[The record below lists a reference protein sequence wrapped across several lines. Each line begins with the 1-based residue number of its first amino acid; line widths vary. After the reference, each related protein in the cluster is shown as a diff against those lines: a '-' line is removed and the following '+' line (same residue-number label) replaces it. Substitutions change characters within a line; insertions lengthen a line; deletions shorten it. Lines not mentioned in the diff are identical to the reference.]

1 MVPPAL
7 SRTSGTVIF
16 PDPVN
21 EHRRTARTRL
31 AVLIACVGLSVAVA
45 PCTMAQDVAPPPVG
59 DGLDVYESRPIRQ
72 IVLQTPPSP
81 GGQPGSIDPRLEQTV
96 WNNVRS
102 TVGGAFRAET
112 VREDVARLNRL
123 NVFRQVDTSVQLLDD
138 GGVRVIFT
146 LAEQPVIQAV
156 QVSGNLKMTDQKIF
170 EQIDLVVGGP
180 VDRFQVDRAA
190 RQIERLY
197 RDKGYYFARVTI
209 DQRELDESGIVVFQ
223 IREGDR
229 VKITD
234 IRFEGNQS
242 FAGRD
247 IRREVESRT
256 ANLFKKGQIDDSELD
271 RDVGRV
277 IEFYRNNGFLDV
289 RAGYRIQPAPNGKE
303 AIIVFLIEEGPLYT
317 LRDVEVNYA
326 DDTGEQPFSP
336 EQIRGLLSIKRGS
349 VYGVRD
355 VEAALRVIAESFG
368 KLGHTDVQVV
378 RFELR
383 DTERPQVDLRL
394 VISAGPRYNTGL
406 IITSGNDLTQ
416 KKVILR
422 ETELLPNRP
431 LDSTKVAQTESRLEQ
446 KNLFERGSVKV
457 TPQPPDAFDQVTRDV
472 LIEVAETNTGD
483 FSVGG
488 AVSSDSGVIGRI
500 SLTQRNFD
508 VTDVPDTPGELF
520 SGRAFRGAG
529 QVFSIEALPGDRIET
544 YSVSLTEPHLFD
556 TDYSGQAQL
565 YYRFRDYDEFDE
577 LRYGG
582 RLSLG
587 RRFGTRWSGAL
598 SLRVESIDLSDILPD
613 RPTDIF
619 EVEDR
624 HNLTGLGFTLART
637 SIDNRF
643 RPTRGSSTEFS
654 IEQTGVLGGDFDF
667 TKFQAEHEVFIP
679 IREDY
684 LDRRT
689 VLSLSTRIGYIPQG
703 RSGTPTYERFY
714 MGGQSFRGLQFRTV
728 SPKGIRNDNGEQS
741 DQPVGGTFMFFAGAQ
756 IQQPVFEEMFS
767 VVAFVDS
774 GTVLFEPGIE
784 DYRVTVGV
792 GLRFSIPQLSPAPLA
807 FDFGFPVL
815 KEDLDE
821 TRVFTFSID
830 VPF

>member
-1 MVPPAL
+1 M
-7 SRTSGTVIF
+7 SGTVIF

-21 EHRRTARTRL
+21 EHRRTAPTRL
-31 AVLIACVGLSVAVA
+31 AVLIACVGLSVGVA
-45 PCTMAQDVAPPPVG
+45 PWASGQGTEPPRVG
-59 DGLDVYESRPIRQ
+59 GGLDVYENRPIRQ
-72 IVLQTPPSP
+72 IVLQTPGGP
-81 GGQPGSIDPRLEQTV
+81 GGEPGPIDARLEQTV
-96 WNNVRS
+96 WNNIRS
-102 TVGGAFRAET
+102 TVGGAFRAQT
-112 VREDVARLNRL
+112 VRDDVARLNRL

-146 LAEQPVIQAV
+146 LSEQPVIQAV
-156 QVSGNLKMTDQKIF
+156 QVSGNLKMTDQRIF
-170 EQIDLVVGGP
+170 EKIDLVVGGP

-242 FAGRD
+242 FEGRE

-289 RAGYRIQPAPNGKE
+289 RAAYRIQPAPNGKE

-317 LRDVEVNYA
+317 LRNVDVEYV
-326 DDTGEQPFSP
+326 GESGERPFSP
-336 EQIRGLLSIKRGS
+336 DQIRGLLTVKRGD

-355 VEAALRVIAESFG
+355 VEAALRVIVESFG
-368 KLGHTDVQVV
+368 KLGYTDVKVV

-394 VISAGPRYNTGL
+394 VISAGRRYTTGL
-406 IITSGNDLTQ
+406 IITSGNELTQ

-422 ETELLPNRP
+422 ETELRPNRP
-431 LDSTKVAQTESRLEQ
+431 LDSTQIKQTELRLEQ
-446 KNLFERGSVKV
+446 INKFERRSVKV
-457 TPQPPDAFDQVTRDV
+457 TPQPPDPFDRVTRDV

-508 VTDVPDTPGELF
+508 ITDVPDTPGELF

-556 TDYSGQAQL
+556 TDYTGQGQI
-565 YYRFRDYDEFDE
+565 YYRSRDYDEFDE
-577 LRYGG
+577 MRYGG

-598 SLRVESIDLSDILPD
+598 SLRIESIDLSNILPD
-613 RPTDIF
+613 RPVDIF

-624 HNLTGLGFTLART
+624 HNLTGVGFTLART

-643 RPTRGSSTEFS
+643 RPTRGSSTQVS
-654 IEQTGVLGGDFDF
+654 IEQTGLLGGDFDF
-667 TKFQAEHEVFIP
+667 TKVTADHEVYIP
-679 IREDY
+679 IHEDY

-689 VLSLSTRIGYIPQG
+689 VLSLRTKVGYIPQG
-703 RSGTPTYERFY
+703 RGDTPTYERFY
-714 MGGQSFRGLQFRTV
+714 LGGQSFRGLQFRTV

-741 DQPVGGTFMFFAGAQ
+741 DQPVGGTFMFFAGAE
-756 IQQPVFEEMFS
+756 IKQPIFEEMFS
-767 VVAFVDS
+767 IVGFIDT

-784 DYRVTVGV
+784 DYRVTVGM

-807 FDFGFPVL
+807 FDFGFPLL

>member
-1 MVPPAL
+1 M
-7 SRTSGTVIF
+7 
-16 PDPVN
+16 N
-21 EHRRTARTRL
+21 EPRRTVQTRL
-31 AVLIACVGLSVAVA
+31 AVLIACVGLSVAAA
-45 PCTMAQDVAPPPVG
+45 PLVWAQDAAPRPVG

-72 IVLQTPPSP
+72 IVLQTPAPAGAEP
-81 GGQPGSIDPRLEQTV
+81 GAIDSKLEQSV
-96 WNNVRS
+96 WNNIRS
-102 TVGGAFRAET
+102 TIGGAFRAET
-112 VREDVARLNRL
+112 VRADVARLNRL
-123 NVFRQVDTSVQLLDD
+123 NFFRQVDTSVQLLDD
-138 GGVRVIFT
+138 GGVRLIFT

-170 EQIDLVVGGP
+170 EKIDLVVGGP

-197 RDKGYYFARVTI
+197 RDKGYYFARVTV

-223 IREGDR
+223 IREGER

-242 FAGRD
+242 FEGRE
-247 IRREVESRT
+247 IRREVETRT

-303 AIIVFLIEEGPLYT
+303 AIIVFLIEEGPIYT
-317 LRDVEVNYA
+317 LRNVEVEYA
-326 DDTGEQPFSP
+326 DGTGQRPFSP
-336 EQIRGLLSIKRGS
+336 EQIRGLLTVKRGD

-355 VEAALRVIAESFG
+355 VESALRIIVEAFG
-368 KLGHTDVQVV
+368 KLGHTDVKVF

-394 VISAGPRYNTGL
+394 VINAGPRYTTGL

-422 ETELLPNRP
+422 ETELRPNRP
-431 LDSTKVAQTESRLEQ
+431 LDSTRMDQTESRLEQ

-457 TPQPPDAFDQVTRDV
+457 TPQSPDAFDQVTRDV

-508 VTDVPDTPGELF
+508 ITDLPDTPGELF

-544 YSVSLTEPHLFD
+544 YAVSLTEPYLLD
-556 TDYSGQAQL
+556 TDYSGQAQV
-565 YYRFRDYDEFDE
+565 YYRSRDYDEFDE

-598 SLRVESIDLSDILPD
+598 SLRMESIDLADILPD
-613 RPTDIF
+613 RPVDVF
-619 EVEDR
+619 EVQDR
-624 HNLTGLGFTLART
+624 HSLTGVGFTLART
-637 SIDNRF
+637 SIDHRF

-654 IEQTGVLGGDFDF
+654 IEQTGLLGGDFDF
-667 TKFQAEHEVFIP
+667 TKFTAEHQVFIP

-684 LDRRT
+684 LERRT
-689 VLSLSTRIGYIPQG
+689 VLSLRTKVGYIPQG
-703 RSGTPTYERFY
+703 RSDTPTYERFY

-728 SPKGIRNDNGEQS
+728 SPKGIRNDNGQQS
-741 DQPVGGTFMFFAGAQ
+741 DQPVGGTFMFFAGAE
-756 IQQPVFEEMFS
+756 IRQPIFEELFS
-767 VVAFVDS
+767 IVGFVDT
-774 GTVLFEPGIE
+774 GTVLFDPGIE
-784 DYRVTVGV
+784 EYRVTVGM

-807 FDFGFPVL
+807 FDFGFPLL

>member
-1 MVPPAL
+1 M
-7 SRTSGTVIF
+7 
-16 PDPVN
+16 N
-21 EHRRTARTRL
+21 EQRRTARTRL
-31 AVLIACVGLSVAVA
+31 AVLIACVGLSAAIA
-45 PCTMAQDVAPPPVG
+45 PCVRAQDATPPPVG
-59 DGLDVYESRPIRQ
+59 DGLEVYESRPIRQ
-72 IVLQTPPSP
+72 IVLQSP
-81 GGQPGSIDPRLEQTV
+81 AGEGGEPGSVDPKLEQSV
-96 WNNVRS
+96 WNNIRS
-102 TVGGAFRAET
+102 TVGGAFRADT

-123 NVFRQVDTSVQLLDD
+123 NFFRQVDTSVQLLDD
-138 GGVRVIFT
+138 GGVRLIFT
-146 LAEQPVIQAV
+146 LSEQPVIQAV

-170 EQIDLVVGGP
+170 EKIDLVVGGP

-197 RDKGYYFARVTI
+197 RDKGYYFARVTL

-234 IRFEGNQS
+234 IRFEGHQS
-242 FAGRD
+242 FDARE
-247 IRREVESRT
+247 IRREIETRT
-256 ANLFKKGQIDDSELD
+256 VNLFKKGQIDDSELD

-277 IEFYRNNGFLDV
+277 IEFYRNHGFLDV

-317 LRDVEVNYA
+317 LRDVEVEYA
-326 DDTGEQPFSP
+326 DDTGERPFGP
-336 EQIRGLLSIKRGS
+336 EQIRGLLSVKRGD

-355 VEAALRVIAESFG
+355 VEAAMRVIVESFG
-368 KLGHTDVQVV
+368 KLGYTDVQVV
-378 RFELR
+378 RHELR

-394 VISAGPRYNTGL
+394 MIKPGPRYTTGL
-406 IITSGNDLTQ
+406 IVTSGNDLTQ

-422 ETELLPNRP
+422 ETELRPNRP
-431 LDSTKVAQTESRLEQ
+431 LDSTRIDQTESRLEQ

-457 TPQPPDAFDQVTRDV
+457 TPQQPDAFDQVTRDV

-508 VTDVPDTPGELF
+508 ITDVPDTPGELF

-529 QVFSIEALPGDRIET
+529 QVFNIEALPGDRIET
-544 YSVSLTEPHLFD
+544 YSTSLTEPHLFD
-556 TDYSGQAQL
+556 TDYSGQAQV

-577 LRYGG
+577 LRVGG
-582 RLSLG
+582 RVSLG

-598 SLRVESIDLSDILPD
+598 SLRLESIDLSDILPD

-619 EVEDR
+619 EAEDP
-624 HNLTGLGFTLART
+624 HSLTGVGFTLART

-643 RPTRGSSTEFS
+643 RPTRGSSTEVS
-654 IEQTGVLGGDFDF
+654 VEQTGLLGGDFDF
-667 TKFQAEHEVFIP
+667 TKFTAEHEVYIP
-679 IREDY
+679 IHEDY

-689 VLSLSTRIGYIPQG
+689 VLSLRMKVGYIPQG
-703 RSGTPTYERFY
+703 RSDTPTYERFY

-756 IQQPVFEEMFS
+756 IQQPIFEDMFS
-767 VVAFVDS
+767 IVGFIDT

-784 DYRVTVGV
+784 DYRVTVGM

-807 FDFGFPVL
+807 FDFGFPL
-815 KEDLDE
+815 MKEDLDE